1 MRLISVFLVLFFLL
15 FWNVSHGEY
24 TPDLGDNMMI
34 QLQWEINTSY
44 NVDVYSIDLFDTST
58 EFISKLQEK
67 NIWVICYFS
76 AGTFENWRE
85 DAELFPIEVLWKD
98 LSNWPGEK
106 WLDVSKYDLF
116 KDIMLAR
123 LDLAEA
129 KWCDGVDPD
138 NVDAFQNDTWLKIS
152 NAEQKREYERLL
164 VIKRENIHYSYEKI
178 FGIFQE
184 MFGK

>member
-15 FWNVSHGEY
+15 FWNISHGEY
-24 TPDLGDNMMI
+24 APDLGDNMMI

-116 KDIMLAR
+116 K
-123 LDLAEA
+123 
-129 KWCDGVDPD
+129 
-138 NVDAFQNDTWLKIS
+138 S
-152 NAEQKREYERLL
+152 
-164 VIKRENIHYSYEKI
+164 
-178 FGIFQE
+178 
-184 MFGK
+184 

>member
-15 FWNVSHGEY
+15 FWNISHGEY
-24 TPDLGDNMMI
+24 APDLGDNMMI

-123 LDLAEA
+123 FRYW
-129 KWCDGVDPD
+129 KWL
-138 NVDAFQNDTWLKIS
+138 WKLKYGIS
-152 NAEQKREYERLL
+152 LYIYKLKKKMFYKTSFFLIIWNINEY
-164 VIKRENIHYSYEKI
+164 I
-178 FGIFQE
+178 FN
-184 MFGK
+184 K